1 MTIKFPSSNE
11 RKFEIKTTGSSDAWI
26 LMPIAHG
33 PFIMVSQHK
42 YQLIKE
48 LDKGLNLS
56 DIANLIG
63 HDLQFYPRFDMW
75 HGYFTYGAGDD
86 GKYKQIAAYL
96 DTSD

>member
-1 MTIKFPSSNE
+1 MNFPKSNE

-42 YQLIKE
+42 YDLIKE
-48 LDKGLNLS
+48 LAKGLNLAE
-56 DIANLIG
+56 IAQLIG
-63 HDLQFYPRFDMW
+63 HELQFYPRFDMW
-75 HGYFTYGAGDD
+75 HGYFTYGADEH
-86 GKYKQIAAYL
+86 GKYKRIAAYL